1 MSKKDKE
8 MSPISREIVDV
19 EGVYTDETGHEEHL
33 HRGEEFPADLMLG
46 TTEWELT
53 ELVYDNHHQGQTD
66 KRLVP
71 KKD

>member
-19 EGVYTDETGHEEHL
+19 DGVYTNEVGHEECL
-33 HRGEEFPADLMLG
+33 KRGEEFPADLVLG

-53 ELVYDNHHQGQTD
+53 ELVYDNHHEGKTD
-66 KRLVP
+66 ERLIP
-71 KKD
+71 EKD